1 MWQMAMLK
9 SRQPTSMQNSTIL
22 CIDDDLHIRD
32 LITAALELDGYRVL
46 MAPDGAQG
54 LQAATAEQPQ
64 LIILDVMLPDMRGWD
79 VLRALK
85 QHPRT
90 ANIPVIFLSALDDP
104 DDRVIGLGLG
114 ADDYVGKPFAIKELL
129 ARVRTQLRHAEEHL
143 LSELTSLP
151 GNTQIQRVLRQALKD
166 PRRDLYVL
174 YIDMDN
180 FKSYNDAYGF
190 LRGNELIKLTASILR
205 EVITDGDSESFVGHI
220 GGDDFVAVVR
230 KAESGIGPLCDAII
244 ARFDEQVPLL
254 YDPEDREQG
263 YVVATDRQNIQHR
276 FPIVTI
282 SIAVV
287 TNRRREIPDEWD
299 ASAIAAQLK
308 KQAKQAGCSSYFI
321 DQRAGP

>member
-1 MWQMAMLK
+1 MAMPN
-9 SRQPTSMQNSTIL
+9 SMQSNSMQNSTIL

-90 ANIPVIFLSALDDP
+90 ASIPVIFLSALDDP
-104 DDRVIGLGLG
+104 DDRVTGLGLG

-174 YIDMDN
+174 YVDLDN
-180 FKSYNDAYGF
+180 
-190 LRGNELIKLTASILR
+190 
-205 EVITDGDSESFVGHI
+205 
-220 GGDDFVAVVR
+220 
-230 KAESGIGPLCDAII
+230 
-244 ARFDEQVPLL
+244 
-254 YDPEDREQG
+254 
-263 YVVATDRQNIQHR
+263 
-276 FPIVTI
+276 
-282 SIAVV
+282 
-287 TNRRREIPDEWD
+287 
-299 ASAIAAQLK
+299 
-308 KQAKQAGCSSYFI
+308 
-321 DQRAGP
+321 